1 MLSREVLRLR
11 CHRCGA
17 RFIVDNETYQQGS
30 LYVCPDCEAKEAPM
44 WLRQQPTEVLLGLR
58 RRFAEELA
66 AELPG
71 TITYKRAFTSWA
83 QVDAELLRR
92 GMTE

>member
-1 MLSREVLRLR
+1 
-11 CHRCGA
+11 
-17 RFIVDNETYQQGS
+17 
-30 LYVCPDCEAKEAPM
+30 M

-83 QVDAELLRR
+83 QADAELLRR

>member
-1 MLSREVLRLR
+1 MNGKVLRLR

-30 LYVCPDCEAKEAPM
+30 LYVCPDCEADQAPK
-44 WLRQQPTEVLLGLR
+44 WLREQPAEVLFNLR
-58 RRFAEELA
+58 RRFAAELSNP
-66 AELPG
+66 LPG
-71 TITYKRAFTSWA
+71 TFAYKRTFKSWA